1 MQELHPSWPGRDLGK
16 QYRVHR
22 RCSPERDR
30 EPKYRAQDHDQCG
43 VRREMPAFS
52 EHPCHA
58 AFKGNVHSFF
68 ERPIANLPPEPRPV
82 PADRYTP
89 LSTFRLGKGKEAQR
103 AVYDSNDDLAKN
115 LGREERKPDNLH
127 CQRESVVEQPH
138 QDRKN
143 ETQDFVCGERDKN
156 NWDDYHIV
164 EGTAEAAFL
173 GPCRVMIMGHGEPPE
188 NRANVTGGHTS
199 RSGAIERRSGPFVTE
214 SSQR

>member
-16 QYRVHR
+16 QYRMHH

-30 EPKYRAQDHDQCG
+30 EPKYRAQDHDQCD

-58 AFKGNVHSFF
+58 AFKGNMHSLF

-103 AVYDSNDDLAKN
+103 AVYDSTMTLPRTLAAK
-115 LGREERKPDNLH
+115 
-127 CQRESVVEQPH
+127 
-138 QDRKN
+138 
-143 ETQDFVCGERDKN
+143 
-156 NWDDYHIV
+156 
-164 EGTAEAAFL
+164 
-173 GPCRVMIMGHGEPPE
+173 
-188 NRANVTGGHTS
+188 
-199 RSGAIERRSGPFVTE
+199 SG
-214 SSQR
+214 SQTICIAKGKA